1 MQCVCWHHR
10 SSCTASHLR
19 NKPVNTSERYYRY
32 LFYSWMFLPVTRC
45 ILFIHSIF
53 VINSRSSACA
63 IGTFIMLSFTYVSTA
78 VIFDPKSALSFAATS
93 VQSAFHFKFT
103 YSRLVR
109 DFIKSMS
116 LFRMALVSNQSGSLF
131 YDYFTT

>member
-1 MQCVCWHHR
+1 MACSEGMVE
-10 SSCTASHLR
+10 TL
-19 NKPVNTSERYYRY
+19 SERVV
-32 LFYSWMFLPVTRC
+32 MFREVGM
-45 ILFIHSIF
+45 FAF
-53 VINSRSSACA
+53 A
-63 IGTFIMLSFTYVSTA
+63 YVSTA

>member
-1 MQCVCWHHR
+1 M
-10 SSCTASHLR
+10 
-19 NKPVNTSERYYRY
+19 Y
-32 LFYSWMFLPVTRC
+32 MTR
-45 ILFIHSIF
+45 FTQEKTP
-53 VINSRSSACA
+53 SSAV
-63 IGTFIMLSFTYVSTA
+63 FICQNVSTA

-109 DFIKSMS
+109 DLIKLMS

>member
-1 MQCVCWHHR
+1 MNDGHDRNNSGRAGQHSGYIAMIEPGGRKQPGSFWCC
-10 SSCTASHLR
+10 SLR
-19 NKPVNTSERYYRY
+19 QS
-32 LFYSWMFLPVTRC
+32 
-45 ILFIHSIF
+45 ILLIYG
-53 VINSRSSACA
+53 NA
-63 IGTFIMLSFTYVSTA
+63 YVSTA
-78 VIFDPKSALSFAATS
+78 VRIDPKSALSFAATS

-109 DFIKSMS
+109 DLIKSMS

>member
-1 MQCVCWHHR
+1 MV
-10 SSCTASHLR
+10 SMMGESK
-19 NKPVNTSERYYRY
+19 N
-32 LFYSWMFLPVTRC
+32 MFVQ
-45 ILFIHSIF
+45 
-53 VINSRSSACA
+53 
-63 IGTFIMLSFTYVSTA
+63 YVSTA

-109 DFIKSMS
+109 DLIKSMS

>member
-1 MQCVCWHHR
+1 MKMRHCPAECREMLHVKQH
-10 SSCTASHLR
+10 ASASLLM
-19 NKPVNTSERYYRY
+19 SQ
-32 LFYSWMFLPVTRC
+32 
-45 ILFIHSIF
+45 
-53 VINSRSSACA
+53 
-63 IGTFIMLSFTYVSTA
+63 YVSTA
-78 VIFDPKSALSFAATS
+78 VRIDPKSALSFAATS

-109 DFIKSMS
+109 ELIKSMS

>member
-1 MQCVCWHHR
+1 MPSLHVCYPLLPGDDEATCTWEDEELEPGVKKKRKKKIR
-10 SSCTASHLR
+10 SPGRLTLSYFCTYIYVKNPETFAT
-19 NKPVNTSERYYRY
+19 PVR
-32 LFYSWMFLPVTRC
+32 
-45 ILFIHSIF
+45 I
-53 VINSRSSACA
+53 
-63 IGTFIMLSFTYVSTA
+63 YVSTA
-78 VIFDPKSALSFAATS
+78 VRIDPKSALSFAATS

-109 DFIKSMS
+109 DLIKSMS

>member
-1 MQCVCWHHR
+1 MKHDGMALVLAIKQTPYFYQLIGEILQSIPNTPYLGVTL
-10 SSCTASHLR
+10 STDLKFNIHL
-19 NKPVNTSERYYRY
+19 NINVAKS
-32 LFYSWMFLPVTRC
+32 LPVRRN
-45 ILFIHSIF
+45 L
-53 VINSRSSACA
+53 
-63 IGTFIMLSFTYVSTA
+63 TYVSTA
-78 VIFDPKSALSFAATS
+78 VRIDPKSALSFAATS

-109 DFIKSMS
+109 DLIKSMS

>member
-1 MQCVCWHHR
+1 MIRVSLYVRKLQEKKFQTCSIDLWQCVSLNREMQNVFENGGFRALLIQYHKHIR
-10 SSCTASHLR
+10 
-19 NKPVNTSERYYRY
+19 E
-32 LFYSWMFLPVTRC
+32 F
-45 ILFIHSIF
+45 
-53 VINSRSSACA
+53 SRRK
-63 IGTFIMLSFTYVSTA
+63 TYVSTA
-78 VIFDPKSALSFAATS
+78 VRIDPKSALSFAATS

-109 DFIKSMS
+109 DLIKSMS